1 MTGINGYG
9 EVVTLKPTPLTE
21 QQLADLK
28 IQHEK
33 ERQERLALLDDRV
46 VEAKLYY
53 YKGVRTNTTRQQ
65 EHLVTDHQH
74 KPLHTPDLE
83 LDAYGSA
90 VVIGT
95 DRQRCEDDTFT
106 KVTGIYSINL
116 TEEMLKAYEENGKQ
130 ILISKQF

>member
-9 EVVTLKPTPLTE
+9 EVVTLEPTPLTE

-33 ERQERLALLDDRV
+33 ERQERLSILDDRV
-46 VEAKLYY
+46 VQAKLYY

-65 EHLVTDHQH
+65 EHLVVDHQH

-106 KVTGIYSINL
+106 KVTGIYSLNL
-116 TEEMLKAYEENGKQ
+116 TERMLKAYEENGNQ
-130 ILISKQF
+130 LLISKQF

>member
-1 MTGINGYG
+1 MKGKDGYG
-9 EVVTLKPTPLTE
+9 NWGELKPTPLTD

-33 ERQERLALLDDRV
+33 ERQERLALLDNRV

-65 EHLVTDHQH
+65 EHLLTDHNH

-90 VVIGT
+90 VVVGT

-116 TEEMLKAYEENGKQ
+116 TEEMLKAYEENGNQ

>member
-1 MTGINGYG
+1 MRGINGYG
-9 EVVTLKPTPLTE
+9 EVVELKPTPLTDE
-21 QQLADLK
+21 QLAALK

-53 YKGVRTNTTRQQ
+53 YKGVRTNTTRQM
-65 EHLVTDHQH
+65 EHLVTDHNH

-95 DRQRCEDDTFT
+95 DRQRCEDDTFD
-106 KVTGIYSINL
+106 KITGIYSLTL
-116 TEEMLKAYEENGKQ
+116 TERMLKAYEEGGHKL
-130 ILISKQF
+130 LISKQF

>member
-1 MTGINGYG
+1 M
-9 EVVTLKPTPLTE
+9 KPTPLTDSE
-21 QQLADLK
+21 YKALVIK
-28 IQHEK
+28 HEE
-33 ERQERLALLDDRV
+33 ERQERLALLDNRV

-90 VVIGT
+90 VVVGT
-95 DRQRCEDDTFT
+95 DRQRCEDETFT

-116 TEEMLKAYEENGKQ
+116 TEEMLKAYEENGNQ
-130 ILISKQF
+130 LLISKQF